1 MSRRALILSRPFFIL
16 FQSPSPFFSF
26 VPRSFTL
33 FLFLFFIYTLYY
45 FFGKRRKKELE
56 NKFARRSKS
65 VNLVLVGFSTRRDR
79 NAFMHVCQHVRL
91 DTHFI
96 DFQLSPGE
104 KLVRRIHFTGKIAL
118 TGAVFLNNLL
128 RRHAY
133 YRIFS
138 RVVKKKKERKR
149 GGRKRKKVL
158 LPAYGVFVKKPAE
171 HWFLNFTRIKHS
183 HCSFRVE
190 KNLCWRNEREKKR

>member
-1 MSRRALILSRPFFIL
+1 MYLSVFRLEEIETLLCMCVSTYDSMLILSTFSYRPEKNLCGAFI
-16 FQSPSPFFSF
+16 
-26 VPRSFTL
+26 
-33 FLFLFFIYTLYY
+33 
-45 FFGKRRKKELE
+45 
-56 NKFARRSKS
+56 
-65 VNLVLVGFSTRRDR
+65 
-79 NAFMHVCQHVRL
+79 
-91 DTHFI
+91 
-96 DFQLSPGE
+96 SPG
-104 KLVRRIHFTGKIAL
+104 KLTR
-118 TGAVFLNNLL
+118 AVFLNNLL